1 MSEKLEA
8 ALEWL
13 ADGFVLTKLHGI
25 TRKGNCT
32 CGGSCGKRA
41 GKHPVYKDPH
51 GEHAIRTPEQAEAE
65 FGSGLFNLG
74 LVTGTPN
81 SLVVLDVDTD
91 EGKQGQWSL
100 EHLAAAHGWDDL
112 TATRQHKT
120 GGGGTQYLFS
130 YKGPALK
137 TALSTLGK
145 PGNWKLGDPVPYPD
159 LDFKAGDG
167 GAFIVLPPSV
177 SGKGL
182 YEVLSDD
189 PIQKAPS
196 WLLKLCERQS
206 DPEGREG
213 TVKAPNAAYTAP
225 PDAATAQ
232 RWDYY
237 ADCVVRD
244 ALEELKA
251 LQNSKTGWTMG
262 IFKACCTVYEI
273 ANSPWNLLSVRE
285 AERMMRAALPR
296 VTDGSDFDPTDP
308 MGQAQRR
315 TAGRGRPAP

>member
-1 MSEKLEA
+1 MNDKVDA

-13 ADGFVLTKLHGI
+13 AEDYVLIKLHGI

-32 CGGSCGKRA
+32 CGGGCGKRA
-41 GKHPVYKDPH
+41 GKHPFYKDPF
-51 GEHAIRTPEQAEAE
+51 GERAIRTPEQAEAE
-65 FGSGLFNLG
+65 FGSGLYGLG

-91 EGKQGQWSL
+91 EGKQGRESL

-120 GGGGTQYLFS
+120 GGGGTQFLFS

-137 TALSTLGK
+137 TTLSALGA
-145 PGNWKLGDPVPYPD
+145 D

-206 DPEGREG
+206 DPAGREG
-213 TVKAPNAAYTAP
+213 TVQAPKAAYTAP
-225 PDAATAQ
+225 PDAATAL

-237 ADCVVRD
+237 ADRVVKG
-244 ALEELKA
+244 ALDELEA
-251 LQNSKTGWTMG
+251 LQHQRSGWTMG

-285 AERMMRAALPR
+285 AERMMRRSLPR
-296 VTDGSDFDPTDP
+296 VTDGTEFDPLDV

-315 TAGRGRPAP
+315 TAGRGRPVPVDLH